1 MKASWLQELNK
12 KFRTWKDLHSVTSAS
27 RWLESAFIDTAMVN
41 CPTPSNSM
49 APLPAYPV
57 EESARSLKTEKPA
70 NLIVHLQLQTIQIQR
85 IASILKTKLIL
96 MDSFNGWDWQIWRPR
111 PHWTTTEMVLKR
123 FGNNIIFSNTNRMQ
137 DPWSREGNSP
147 YTSQGCYE
155 DDPA

>member
-1 MKASWLQELNK
+1 MGDWTKAFLKQFHYPLEKRSAWFRLKYPYIAIGALAPSAHTLQFDKIIRLEASMRP
-12 KFRTWKDLHSVTSAS
+12 FRRISRDLHSVTSAS

-96 MDSFNGWDWQIWRPR
+96 MDSFNGWDWQ
-111 PHWTTTEMVLKR
+111 T
-123 FGNNIIFSNTNRMQ
+123 
-137 DPWSREGNSP
+137 
-147 YTSQGCYE
+147 
-155 DDPA
+155 